1 MDQIPP
7 PAVRGQSGGGLRER
21 GGVPAS
27 IEGQSAVDVAMV
39 DLGAVLDLPDDVVLQ
54 VIDGTGC
61 DFHR

>member
-1 MDQIPP
+1 M
-7 PAVRGQSGGGLRER
+7 RGQSGGGLRER

-39 DLGAVLDLPDDVVLQ
+39 DLRAVLDLPDDVVLQ